1 MRSKFLVL
9 SPLAALAAIA
19 VSGCSSTAPTP
30 PPPSP
35 LYYSG
40 LTMPSG
46 GTTQQTNGSIS
57 GTPQDVTVNVAGTT
71 YRFGGGTR
79 DAAGSYAG
87 IDAYQYS
94 TGGPSN
100 PGGAGL
106 LVGDYAR
113 AALIADNV
121 NNRGV
126 VVVDGT
132 ETRYSD
138 MPTQTAVYDGLW
150 SLSNTQGGQA
160 GGTFQAG
167 VDFDRRDI
175 GFDLYDQSGLVGGG
189 TGYLQ
194 GTGFRS
200 QFNTS
205 GALDQGP
212 VGGTFNSNN
221 TVDGQFYGP
230 RAAEMAGL
238 IQGTHANGSST
249 GGALIGSKR

>member
-1 MRSKFLVL
+1 MRRKLLAL
-9 SPLAALAAIA
+9 SPLLVTAAVA

-40 LTMPSG
+40 LTLTSG
-46 GTTQQTNGSIS
+46 GGTQQTNGSIS
-57 GTPQDVTVNVAGTT
+57 GSPQDVVVNVAGTT

-87 IDAYQYS
+87 IDAYQYT

-126 VVVDGT
+126 IAVDGT

-150 SLSNTQGGQA
+150 SLSDAQGGQA
-160 GGTFQAG
+160 GGTFEAG
-167 VDFDRRDI
+167 VDFDRRNI
-175 GFDLYDQSGLVGGG
+175 GFELYDQSGLVGGG
-189 TGYLQ
+189 NGQLQ
-194 GTGFRS
+194 GTGF
-200 QFNTS
+200 TS
-205 GALDQGP
+205 RLDTRGALDQGP
-212 VGGTFNSNN
+212 LGGTFDSNN

-230 RAAEMAGL
+230 NAAEMAGL
-238 IQGTHANGSST
+238 IQGSSTGGVST

>member
-1 MRSKFLVL
+1 MRKFLAL
-9 SPLAALAAIA
+9 SPVAVAAIA
-19 VSGCSSTAPTP
+19 LAGCSSTAPTP

-40 LTMPSG
+40 LTMTNG
-46 GTTQQTNGSIS
+46 GGTQQTNGTIS
-57 GTPQDVTVNVAGTT
+57 GSPANVAVDVAGTT

-79 DAAGSYAG
+79 AGTYAG
-87 IDAYQYS
+87 IDSYEYTS
-94 TGGPSN
+94 GNISDPN
-100 PGGAGL
+100 GAAV

-113 AALIADNV
+113 AALIADNT

-132 ETRYSD
+132 PTRYSD
-138 MPTQTAVYDGLW
+138 MPTQTANYEGQW
-150 SLSNTQGGQA
+150 SLSSTQGGQA

-167 VDFDRRDI
+167 VDFDSRDI
-175 GFDLYDQSGLVGGG
+175 GFNLYDQGGAVGGG

-200 QFNTS
+200 QLNTS

-212 VGGTFNSNN
+212 GGGAFNSTN

-230 RAAEMAGL
+230 GAAEMAGL
-238 IQGTHANGSST
+238 IQGRTTGGAST